1 MSTATPN
8 QARLQSSTQEL
19 CEVLERLQDHQEGL
33 LVLLSEQ
40 EKALVEVLTEE
51 LDTLREREE
60 QVLRRIIDEEKER
73 MLITEE
79 VGDLLDHDE
88 PASIRV
94 AEILPHLPG
103 ELASRLTECRDEL
116 RHVALR
122 LSRQNALNRALIE
135 HSVGHIQIFMSRL
148 AFERQGGPQYD
159 DTGTTPDAEGDSFL
173 MDRRG

>member
-1 MSTATPN
+1 MSTTTPN
-8 QARLQSSTQEL
+8 PARLRSSTQEL
-19 CEVLERLQDHQEGL
+19 CEILERIQDHQEGL
-33 LVLLSEQ
+33 LELLSEQ
-40 EKALVEVLTEE
+40 ENALVEVRTDE
-51 LDTLREREE
+51 LGGIREREE
-60 QVLRRIIDEEKER
+60 QILRSIIDEEKER

-94 AEILPHLPG
+94 AEILPHLPE

-116 RHVALR
+116 RQVSLR
-122 LSRQNALNRALIE
+122 LARQNNLNRALIE

-148 AFERQGGPQYD
+148 AFERKGGPQYD
-159 DTGTTPDAEGDSFL
+159 QHGTTPEPEGDSFL